1 MLNSSNE
8 QPQAQGAILPEAGPF
23 ALYVQLKVVN
33 NAPQVLEQLKQ
44 LPSLVAELNETQPE
58 SNLTLSLAFSK
69 TFWDKFEQAAPA
81 DLIAFPALGEG
92 DVTAR

>member
-44 LPSLVAELNETQPE
+44 LGHCAHN
-58 SNLTLSLAFSK
+58 
-69 TFWDKFEQAAPA
+69 
-81 DLIAFPALGEG
+81 
-92 DVTAR
+92 